1 MKTPEQ
7 MLEQY
12 DALGLHFSKRGMP
25 LVFHGEPP
33 ECGVVTVENY
43 CKWYGLYVVKPNSA
57 VKHVPFPDDYA
68 ETGETPC
75 ADHVP
80 NPRTVCRWV
89 EKNGYIVCEQ
99 SLEMM
104 IGRWEREVGDRYD
117 DTYD

>member
-7 MLEQY
+7 MLERY

-33 ECGVVTVENY
+33 RCGVVTVENY
-43 CKWYGLYVVKPNSA
+43 CKWYGLYVVSQEVVTYFA
-57 VKHVPFPDDYA
+57 FPDDYA
-68 ETGETPC
+68 ETGETPY

-80 NPRTVCRWV
+80 NPRTVYRWAK
-89 EKNGYIVCEQ
+89 KNGFVVCGE

-104 IGRWEREVGDRYD
+104 IGRWEREARDRYD
-117 DTYD
+117 STYG